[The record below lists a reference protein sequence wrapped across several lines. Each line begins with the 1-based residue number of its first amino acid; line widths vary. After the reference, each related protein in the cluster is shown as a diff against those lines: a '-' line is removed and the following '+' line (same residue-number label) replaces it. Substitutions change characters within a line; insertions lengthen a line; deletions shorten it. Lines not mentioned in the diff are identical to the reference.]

1 MGVKGSGELRFPDHS
16 NESTGQDITEEFG
29 PDGSG
34 QVSLKDY
41 YKGGSR
47 VPNITANSNVP
58 DGSSGNTEI
67 SLKDFYGA
75 ADLSFD
81 GNSAGQTGS
90 FSFTSGVKPA
100 GSRNVGDSF
109 EVDIN
114 GTERSSGFWEMQHSQ
129 TVQPLQGIEASA
141 NAIFRIFNDTNNSR
155 IGIIL
160 QKDGDSQNF
169 TGTDAGLN
177 VNTGGNTGWKF
188 LPYVGLENA
197 TWTYK
202 IEYDTTSSG
211 YDSTNDFIFT
221 GHGTGNFGNNNM
233 TFTSSATF
241 ISITGGGTSTN
252 VGTFRAIP
260 TQAGL
265 ANNGIGIND
274 ISFGTTGTSFWEC
287 VIPNNNSN
295 NNSSATIGGGSSGL
309 STTGCRVHIKAVN
322 GSETFQSISNY
333 WSIGLLARRT
343 SGGGL

>member
-1 MGVKGSGELRFPDHS
+1 GELRFPDHS
-16 NESTGQDITEEFG
+16 NETTGQDITEEFG

-34 QVSLKDY
+34 EVKLKNY

-47 VPNITANSNVP
+47 VPNISANTSVP
-58 DGSSGNTEI
+58 TTGEI

-75 ADLSFD
+75 SDLSFD
-81 GNSAGQTGS
+81 GNFAGQTGS

-100 GSRNVGDSF
+100 GSRTVGDSF

-114 GTERSSGFWEMQHSQ
+114 GTERSSGFWEMRHSQ
-129 TVQPLQGIEASA
+129 QVLPSQNREASA

-169 TGTDAGLN
+169 TGTDTGLN

-188 LPYVGLENA
+188 LPYVGLANA

-202 IEYDTTSSG
+202 LEYDTSSAG
-211 YDSTNDFIFT
+211 YDSTNNFIFT
-221 GHGTGNFGNNNM
+221 GHGTGSFGTM
-233 TFTSSATF
+233 SFTSSGTF
-241 ISITGGGTSTN
+241 ISVTGGGSSTN
-252 VGTFRAIP
+252 VGNFRAIP

-265 ANNGIGIND
+265 ANNGIGLND
-274 ISFGTTGTSFWEC
+274 ISFGTTGTSFWNC
-287 VIPNNNSN
+287 VIPNSNSHNNSQ
-295 NNSSATIGGGSSGL
+295 STVGGGTSGF

-322 GSETFQSISNY
+322 GSETFQTVSNY
-333 WSIGLLARRT
+333 WSIGLFARRS